1 LQIETW
7 IKNLIEAKHREVEH
21 DRKEDGENGK
31 TGIKYRKL
39 RALHHDTKAP
49 IPSFNSLFPCL
60 RSRSVEFYLINTFYH
75 YRNYVVATA
84 TITR

>member
-1 LQIETW
+1 MTEKRTV
-7 IKNLIEAKHREVEH
+7 KME
-21 DRKEDGENGK
+21 K

-60 RSRSVEFYLINTFYH
+60 RSRSVRIKLTYK
-75 YRNYVVATA
+75 V
-84 TITR
+84 